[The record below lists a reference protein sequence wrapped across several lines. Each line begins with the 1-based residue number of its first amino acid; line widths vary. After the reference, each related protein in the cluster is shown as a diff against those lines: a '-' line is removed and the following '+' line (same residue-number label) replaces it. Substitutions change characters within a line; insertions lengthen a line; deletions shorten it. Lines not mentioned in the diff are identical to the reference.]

1 MSEECEFPALIKNDD
16 AGLKLVRMA
25 VKSLLKAG
33 NGEFDESKFATCNYK
48 GLGLTTVSL
57 GEQTARVC
65 DKHGTTVRNLGDL
78 FDGSAVPDK
87 KPSQVA
93 GGFTAAELSG
103 KFSGLR
109 GWSQSLEG
117 LQGERAQTWRT
128 AMLSTGQINALR
140 GRQAVRDGVFS
151 LSYFTYGYYES
162 KETGMRTACIYL
174 PALKAQ
180 VELYVDDVE
189 GTGVHA
195 WESRALLTSVCK
207 RRDYRDGLNGDG
219 VGFFEAE
226 PVINL
231 ADRIAEATRL
241 VAADLPQEL
250 YVASPERRA
259 QLGVAKSMWETH
271 KEKVLGTGADGNYT
285 VDSPGRLYAGRIG
298 RLDAQRQP
306 VYGTEAL
313 CECCGALNQTG
324 EGIDCACGHVAR

>member
-1 MSEECEFPALIKNDD
+1 MMSEECEFPALIKNED
-16 AGLKLVRMA
+16 AGLKLVRMT
-25 VKSLLKAG
+25 VKSLLKVG
-33 NGEFDESKFATCNYK
+33 NGEFDESKFAKCNYR

-87 KPSQVA
+87 KPSQVS

-128 AMLSTGQINALR
+128 TRLSTGQINALG

-151 LSYFTYGYYES
+151 LSYFTYGYYAS

-180 VELYVDDVE
+180 VELYVDD
-189 GTGVHA
+189 
-195 WESRALLTSVCK
+195 S
-207 RRDYRDGLNGDG
+207 
-219 VGFFEAE
+219 
-226 PVINL
+226 
-231 ADRIAEATRL
+231 L
-241 VAADLPQEL
+241 V
-250 YVASPERRA
+250 S
-259 QLGVAKSMWETH
+259 
-271 KEKVLGTGADGNYT
+271 
-285 VDSPGRLYAGRIG
+285 
-298 RLDAQRQP
+298 
-306 VYGTEAL
+306 L
-313 CECCGALNQTG
+313 CPTK
-324 EGIDCACGHVAR
+324 